1 MSYVSRVLQ
10 PGEYVGCVLQ
20 PGEQVEYATKPHWI
34 VYLPGLLLLVIN
46 IPIAA
51 TGHVLSRYSE
61 IVTSE
66 NAGTFALFSFLSALI
81 VLASAWL
88 NRWTTEIAVTNRR
101 VIYKTG
107 FVRRRT
113 MEMNREKVESVDIS
127 QSVLGRLLNFGTVT
141 IRGTGSGIE
150 PLSQIANPIEF
161 RRYIT
166 AG

>member
-10 PGEYVGCVLQ
+10 PGEYVSCVLQ
-20 PGEQVEYATKPHWI
+20 PGEQVEYTTKLHWI

-51 TGHVLSRYSE
+51 TGHVFSPHFG
-61 IVTSE
+61 IVASE
-66 NAGTFALFSFLSALI
+66 NAGTFALLCFLFALI
-81 VLASAWL
+81 ALAIGWL

-107 FVRRRT
+107 FVRRRA